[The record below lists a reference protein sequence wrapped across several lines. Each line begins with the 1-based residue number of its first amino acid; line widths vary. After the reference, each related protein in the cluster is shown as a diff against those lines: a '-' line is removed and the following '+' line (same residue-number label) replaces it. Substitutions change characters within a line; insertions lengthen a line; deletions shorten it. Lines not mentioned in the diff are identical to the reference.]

1 MYRGY
6 YSPSYRS
13 ARGYYPYGGY
23 GGYPYGGYGGYPYG
37 GGGYPYGGYGGYG
50 GTAINAFQSQI
61 GYQNVVNTGI
71 ATNVSQVYSPFA
83 IY

>member
-13 ARGYYPYGGY
+13 SAPGYYPY
-23 GGYPYGGYGGYPYG
+23 GGYPYGGYPYGGYPYGGYPYG
-37 GGGYPYGGYGGYG
+37 GGS
-50 GTAINAFQSQI
+50 AINAFQSQI
-61 GYQNVVNTGI
+61 GYQSVVNTGT